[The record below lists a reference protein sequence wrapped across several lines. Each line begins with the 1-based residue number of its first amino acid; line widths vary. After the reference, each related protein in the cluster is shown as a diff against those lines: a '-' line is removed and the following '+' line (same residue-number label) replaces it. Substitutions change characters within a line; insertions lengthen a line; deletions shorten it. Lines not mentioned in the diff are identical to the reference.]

1 MDKTFKALLVEEDN
15 GTYTNKVVERS
26 IDDLPDG
33 DLLIK
38 VSYSSLNYKDALS
51 ASGNPGVTRNFPH
64 TPGIDAVGEVA
75 QSNSS
80 NFKEGDK
87 VIVTGYDLGMNTSGG
102 FSEFIRI
109 PSSWAIQLP
118 TKLSEL
124 DSMCLGTAGLT
135 AGLSIYALD
144 SFRGISDTKS
154 IVTGSTGGV
163 GSISVMLLSKLGS
176 EVTALSGKT
185 DKEDLLKGLGAKEV
199 ISREQLS
206 ELTRLPIGKPLWDL
220 GIDVVSGEILS
231 LLLASLTPGGAVA
244 CSGLVGGPS
253 FESSI
258 FPFIYGFL
266 VLFLLWQAFRVM
278 LRGFSAA
285 NSFESSD
292 NRIKNDRTGQ
302 FTIHPELLDEQ
313 GKITDEELLTVR
325 FSNDLDP
332 PKQTE
337 SSSEDKM

>member
-33 DLLIK
+33 DLLVK

-64 TPGIDAVGEVA
+64 TPGIDAVGEVS
-75 QSNSS
+75 QSSSS

-87 VIVTGYDLGMNTSGG
+87 VIVTGYDLGMNTAGG

-118 TKLSEL
+118 DNLSEL

-258 FPFIYGFL
+258 FPFI
-266 VLFLLWQAFRVM
+266 
-278 LRGFSAA
+278 LRGNTLIGIDSVEIPLEQKENIWKLFA
-285 NSFESSD
+285 NEWSLSLQD
-292 NRIKNDRTGQ
+292 T
-302 FTIHPELLDEQ
+302 T
-313 GKITDEELLTVR
+313 KIVSLEGI
-325 FSNDLDP
+325 
-332 PKQTE
+332 
-337 SSSEDKM
+337 SSEIETILKGEQVGRVVLEI

>member
-64 TPGIDAVGEVA
+64 TPGIDAVGEVS
-75 QSNSS
+75 QSSSS

-87 VIVTGYDLGMNTSGG
+87 VIVTGYDLGMNTAGG

-118 TKLSEL
+118 DNLSEL

-220 GIDVVSGEILS
+220 GVDVVSGEILS

-258 FPFIYGFL
+258 FPFI
-266 VLFLLWQAFRVM
+266 
-278 LRGFSAA
+278 LRGNTLIGIDSVEIPLEQKENIWKLFA
-285 NSFESSD
+285 NEWSLSLQD
-292 NRIKNDRTGQ
+292 T
-302 FTIHPELLDEQ
+302 T
-313 GKITDEELLTVR
+313 KIVSLEGI
-325 FSNDLDP
+325 
-332 PKQTE
+332 
-337 SSSEDKM
+337 SSEIETILKGEQVGRVVLEI

>member
-33 DLLIK
+33 DLLVK

-64 TPGIDAVGEVA
+64 TPGIDAVGEVS
-75 QSNSS
+75 QSSSS

-87 VIVTGYDLGMNTSGG
+87 VIVTGYDLGMNTAGG

-118 TKLSEL
+118 NNLSEL

-258 FPFIYGFL
+258 FPFI
-266 VLFLLWQAFRVM
+266 
-278 LRGFSAA
+278 LRGNTLIGIDSVEIPLEQKENIWKLFA
-285 NSFESSD
+285 NEWSLSLQD
-292 NRIKNDRTGQ
+292 T
-302 FTIHPELLDEQ
+302 T
-313 GKITDEELLTVR
+313 KIVSLEGI
-325 FSNDLDP
+325 
-332 PKQTE
+332 
-337 SSSEDKM
+337 SSEIETILKGEQVGRVVLEI